1 MLFSFLFATGWNHK
15 HFGAKISC
23 VHCIQSIS
31 ALNSRSRQSH
41 CDVVVGCWWVLV
53 GGAGVEVKK
62 DGTGVWAFGRAFGYM
77 LLGFCSL
84 SSFCMLEVV
93 ASCVT
98 FWNDENWWVTF
109 WNLILSCDVISGLM
123 GVGDAGVEL
132 KKNQSHTNHKSHTKT
147 KRHKRKATACNSH
160 TKAKWNRKPRK

>member
-1 MLFSFLFATGWNHK
+1 
-15 HFGAKISC
+15 
-23 VHCIQSIS
+23 
-31 ALNSRSRQSH
+31 
-41 CDVVVGCWWVLV
+41 VLV

-84 SSFCMLEVV
+84 SSFWMLEVV

-132 KKNQSHTNHKSHTKT
+132 RKT
-147 KRHKRKATACNSH
+147 KATQTTKATQKPNA
-160 TKAKWNRKPRK
+160 TKGRQQHATATQKPSETENRENKKQKGRSQEAKKPNATQITLKATTTTKIDEKKPQKQGKNNE

>member
-1 MLFSFLFATGWNHK
+1 
-15 HFGAKISC
+15 
-23 VHCIQSIS
+23 
-31 ALNSRSRQSH
+31 
-41 CDVVVGCWWVLV
+41 VLV

-132 KKNQSHTNHKSHTKT
+132 KKPKPHKPQKPHKNQTPQKEGNSMQQPHKSQVKPKT
-147 KRHKRKATACNSH
+147 AKIKNKREE
-160 TKAKWNRKPRK
+160 AKKPRSQMPRK